1 MTAPANFHNRHTPTR
16 GVPRM
21 HRVAAFAAFRVRLR
35 ARDAVNFDN
44 FRLGTA
50 L

>member
-1 MTAPANFHNRHTPTR
+1 MSAPANFDNRHTPDR

-21 HRVAAFAAFRVRLR
+21 HRVAAFAAFRVPLR
-35 ARDAVNFDN
+35 VHVAVNFAN
-44 FRLGTA
+44 FRIGTA

>member
-1 MTAPANFHNRHTPTR
+1 MSAPANFHNRHTPDR

-21 HRVAAFAAFRVRLR
+21 HRVAAFRVPLRVRV
-35 ARDAVNFDN
+35 AVNFAN
-44 FRLGTA
+44 FRFGTA